1 MSFQSLIAHNGV
13 VHQKSNSV
21 EQPKPST
28 TETKKVTEPN
38 ADSKTVV
45 PEENSSSKKQI
56 LETRDITGRSAFR
69 GDLETT
75 PTQNKA
81 ENSTT
86 TEIQTTP
93 NLTSATLF
101 PGFGESIFT
110 LLIASP
116 FLLFGF
122 KKWLHR

>member
-1 MSFQSLIAHNGV
+1 MRFQSLIAHNGV

-28 TETKKVTEPN
+28 TETKTVTEPN
-38 ADSKTVV
+38 ADSQNVA
-45 PEENSSSKKQI
+45 PEDNSSSKKQI
-56 LETRDITGRSAFR
+56 VETP
-69 GDLETT
+69 E
-75 PTQNKA
+75 NKT

-86 TEIQTTP
+86 TEIQTTQS
-93 NLTSATLF
+93 LTSATLF

-110 LLIASP
+110 LLIVSP
-116 FLLFGF
+116 FFLFSF

>member
-13 VHQKSNSV
+13 VHKKSNSV
-21 EQPKPST
+21 EQPKPNS
-28 TETKKVTEPN
+28 
-38 ADSKTVV
+38 DSKTVA
-45 PEENSSSKKQI
+45 PKSSSSSKKPI
-56 LETRDITGRSAFR
+56 VETRDITGRSAFR

-75 PTQNKA
+75 LTQNQT

-86 TEIQTTP
+86 TEIQTTQ

-122 KKWLHR
+122 KKWLHK

>member
-13 VHQKSNSV
+13 NHQQSSPAEKPKS
-21 EQPKPST
+21 ST
-28 TETKKVTEPN
+28 TEAQHDELKHNST
-38 ADSKTVV
+38 DSQTVV
-45 PEENSSSKKQI
+45 PESNSTSEKQV
-56 LETRDITGRSAFR
+56 LET
-69 GDLETT
+69 LET
-75 PTQNKA
+75 
-81 ENSTT
+81 NSEIETEALPT
-86 TEIQTTP
+86 TEATISS
-93 NLTSATLF
+93 NLATATLV

>member
-1 MSFQSLIAHNGV
+1 MRFQSLIAHNGV

-21 EQPKPST
+21 EQPKPNS
-28 TETKKVTEPN
+28 
-38 ADSKTVV
+38 DSKTVV
-45 PEENSSSKKQI
+45 PESNSSSKKQTV
-56 LETRDITGRSAFR
+56 ET
-69 GDLETT
+69 
-75 PTQNKA
+75 PQNKT
-81 ENSTT
+81 ENLTN
-86 TEIQTTP
+86 TETQTTQ

-122 KKWLHR
+122 KKWLHK

>member
-13 VHQKSNSV
+13 THQKSSS
-21 EQPKPST
+21 EH
-28 TETKKVTEPN
+28 KVTPPN
-38 ADSKTVV
+38 AETQTNQKPNIDSQTVV
-45 PEENSSSKKQI
+45 PEGNFTSEKQVVETPENQPEA
-56 LETRDITGRSAFR
+56 L
-69 GDLETT
+69 
-75 PTQNKA
+75 N
-81 ENSTT
+81 T
-86 TEIQTTP
+86 TETQAKLDLAT
-93 NLTSATLF
+93 ATLV

>member
-13 VHQKSNSV
+13 VHHKSSSV

-28 TETKKVTEPN
+28 TETQT
-38 ADSKTVV
+38 V
-45 PEENSSSKKQI
+45 PERNANSETVASEGNSSSKNQI
-56 LETRDITGRSAFR
+56 VET
-69 GDLETT
+69 
-75 PTQNKA
+75 TQNKT

-86 TEIQTTP
+86 TEIQTTQ

>member
-21 EQPKPST
+21 EQPKQST
-28 TETKKVTEPN
+28 TETKKVPEAN
-38 ADSKTVV
+38 SDSKTVA
-45 PEENSSSKKQI
+45 PESNSSSKKQI
-56 LETRDITGRSAFR
+56 V
-69 GDLETT
+69 ETT
-75 PTQNKA
+75 QNQTK
-81 ENSTT
+81 NSTT
-86 TEIQTTP
+86 TEIKTTQS
-93 NLTSATLF
+93 LTSATLF
-101 PGFGESIFT
+101 PGFGESMFA

>member
-13 VHQKSNSV
+13 VHQKSKSV
-21 EQPKPST
+21 EHPKPST
-28 TETKKVTEPN
+28 TENKAVTEPN
-38 ADSKTVV
+38 ANSKTVA
-45 PEENSSSKKQI
+45 PEGNSSSKKQI
-56 LETRDITGRSAFR
+56 VETI
-69 GDLETT
+69 
-75 PTQNKA
+75 QNQT

-86 TEIQTTP
+86 TEQTTQDL
-93 NLTSATLF
+93 NSATLVT
-101 PGFGESIFT
+101 GFGESTFT

>member
-13 VHQKSNSV
+13 VHKKSNSV

-28 TETKKVTEPN
+28 TETKTVTEPN
-38 ADSKTVV
+38 ADSKNVA
-45 PEENSSSKKQI
+45 PEDNSSSKKQI
-56 LETRDITGRSAFR
+56 V
-69 GDLETT
+69 ETT
-75 PTQNKA
+75 QNQT
-81 ENSTT
+81 EISTT
-86 TEIQTTP
+86 TEIQTTQ

-116 FLLFGF
+116 FLLLGF

>member
-13 VHQKSNSV
+13 VHQKFNSV
-21 EQPKPST
+21 EQPKQST
-28 TETKKVTEPN
+28 TETKIVPEPN
-38 ADSKTVV
+38 ANSKTIA
-45 PEENSSSKKQI
+45 PKGNSSSKKQI
-56 LETRDITGRSAFR
+56 V
-69 GDLETT
+69 ETT
-75 PTQNKA
+75 QNQV
-81 ENSTT
+81 ENSAT

-93 NLTSATLF
+93 NLTSATLV

>member
-13 VHQKSNSV
+13 VHQKSKSV
-21 EQPKPST
+21 EHPKPST
-28 TETKKVTEPN
+28 TENKAVTEPN
-38 ADSKTVV
+38 ANSKTVA
-45 PEENSSSKKQI
+45 PEGNSSSKQQI
-56 LETRDITGRSAFR
+56 VET
-69 GDLETT
+69 LK
-75 PTQNKA
+75 NKT

-86 TEIQTTP
+86 TEIQTTQ
-93 NLTSATLF
+93 NLTSATLVT
-101 PGFGESIFT
+101 GFGESIFT

>member
-21 EQPKPST
+21 EQPKSST
-28 TETKKVTEPN
+28 TETKTVPEPHT
-38 ADSKTVV
+38 DSKTVV
-45 PEENSSSKKQI
+45 PEGNSSSKKQI
-56 LETRDITGRSAFR
+56 V
-69 GDLETT
+69 ETT
-75 PTQNKA
+75 QNQT
-81 ENSTT
+81 ENSNT
-86 TEIQTTP
+86 TEIQTTQDS
-93 NLTSATLF
+93 TSATLVT
-101 PGFGESIFT
+101 GFGESIFT